1 MGTLEDNAVVRA
13 LGTVERELNRT
24 FDSYSIVQKRKKQY
38 SKERL
43 KMPLSAMELHEM
55 NGMPVYVG
63 APFNYWAI
71 VDAKGDTEKNKVVS
85 AIVKIEGKLAR
96 LIPAPSLYLVPNKED
111 KWSGSIEFVKPEGG
125 EKE

>member
-24 FDSYSIVQKRKKQY
+24 FDYYSIVQKRKKQY
-38 SKERL
+38 SKEKL

-55 NGMPVYVG
+55 NGRPVYVG

-71 VDAKGDTEKNKVVS
+71 VDAKGDTEKKKENLQGSFLHPACISFRIKKTNGAEVS
-85 AIVKIEGKLAR
+85 NL
-96 LIPAPSLYLVPNKED
+96 
-111 KWSGSIEFVKPEGG
+111 
-125 EKE
+125 

>member
-13 LGTVERELNRT
+13 LGTVERELNGT
-24 FDSYSIVQKRKKQY
+24 FDYYSIVQKRKKQY

-55 NGMPVYVG
+55 NGRPVYVG

-71 VDAKGDTEKNKVVS
+71 VDAKGYTANNQVIS
-85 AIVKIEGKLAR
+85 ATFKIEGKLAR
-96 LIPAPSLYLVPNKED
+96 LIPAPSLYLIPNRED
-111 KWSGSIEFVKPEGG
+111 KWSGSIEFVKSESEGN
-125 EKE
+125 E

>member
-24 FDSYSIVQKRKKQY
+24 FDSYSIVQQRKRQY
-38 SKERL
+38 PEEKL
-43 KMPLSAMELHEM
+43 KTPLTVREVKDLDSE
-55 NGMPVYVG
+55 PVYVG
-63 APFNYWAI
+63 APLNYWAI
-71 VDAKGDTEKNKVVS
+71 VDAKGDTEKNMVVS

-96 LIPAPSLYLVPNKED
+96 LIPAPSLYFVPNKED
-111 KWSGSIEFVKPEGG
+111 KWSGSIEFVKPEGE